1 MEKTRKNE
9 YIYKFLKYLE
19 ENGDIHYSYI
29 DKISNENG
37 LFNDFEILDTI
48 KEHDVIR
55 SKTGY
60 FEFDSIVYIT
70 EKGKKVL
77 TFNSWSEYSET
88 INKIKENIVKTN
100 IRKETQEEIIRKGT
114 IESFEYGKW
123 GFVIAIASLIL
134 SILTLLLK

>member
-1 MEKTRKNE
+1 MNKNE
-9 YIYKFLKYLE
+9 YIYDFLNYLE

-29 DKISNENG
+29 DTISNENG

-55 SKTGY
+55 SKTGS

-77 TFNSWSEYSET
+77 TFNSWSEYVET
-88 INKIKENIVKTN
+88 INKIKKNTVKKNI
-100 IRKETQEEIIRKGT
+100 IKETQEEIIRKGT

-123 GFVIAIASLIL
+123 GFYIAIIALIV